1 MAKLSFVFSVYLF
14 TRFSSSSIDFFVLNF
29 ASVVDKTLF
38 WVYSNK
44 EGWTIKVTNKP
55 IAYNLFTDEEL
66 RDFAKH
72 NKVGQYFV
80 PTVSNQSQSSKESH
94 YKFYTAQNALYINM
108 AGSNY
113 RVIDVKLSS
122 PSLVETVHGKLPSRN
137 IVIKYIKT
145 HSDETAT
152 STCIACRASAAENM
166 VMDIAR
172 RKIRTN
178 LSLEDVGGIQKPLT
192 NAREDAINA
201 RNKVKVPFKDIY
213 EEKKPDEKR
222 SFWHGL
228 FKDIA
233 PNLLQLGCLITL
245 ILCVFGTIVSPFM
258 PFIICGCVI
267 GACFPNYV
275 VDALEKV
282 VTFIPKTLKKAW
294 IETKFFYSCWKYD
307 RDCKDFWGSRT
318 TDPRTVRRHRK
329 AAKKAYIKEV
339 KEREALEKEAD
350 KKVRKATRESRIEAF
365 KTVFMPVKY
374 SQKKR
379 LDYTRRGHYT
389 DYSDTLGL

>member
-1 MAKLSFVFSVYLF
+1 
-14 TRFSSSSIDFFVLNF
+14 
-29 ASVVDKTLF
+29 
-38 WVYSNK
+38 
-44 EGWTIKVTNKP
+44 
-55 IAYNLFTDEEL
+55 
-66 RDFAKH
+66 
-72 NKVGQYFV
+72 
-80 PTVSNQSQSSKESH
+80 
-94 YKFYTAQNALYINM
+94 
-108 AGSNY
+108 
-113 RVIDVKLSS
+113 
-122 PSLVETVHGKLPSRN
+122 
-137 IVIKYIKT
+137 
-145 HSDETAT
+145 
-152 STCIACRASAAENM
+152 M

-178 LSLEDVGGIQKPLT
+178 LSLEDVGGIQKPVT

-201 RNKVKVPFKDIY
+201 RNKVKVPFKDVY

-222 SFWHGL
+222 SLWHGL

-258 PFIICGCVI
+258 PFIIYGCVI

-329 AAKKAYIKEV
+329 AAKKAYMELYAELNGIENVTDDKSAEAIQMTFDDSINSPAGIGAEYAETELFIV
-339 KEREALEKEAD
+339 QSYNEENVEENEELYDEAPQFIQETIFIPENSQANEYANDEAPTEKADRPKIQEPDDETERN
-350 KKVRKATRESRIEAF
+350 I
-365 KTVFMPVKY
+365 
-374 SQKKR
+374 
-379 LDYTRRGHYT
+379 
-389 DYSDTLGL
+389 